1 MINSAHDKHRGSFE
15 VSGKWQQIYS
25 TYGYI
30 YSPLFFLML
39 IHVQLF
45 GTRWTVAH
53 QAPLSIGFQARMLEW
68 AALPTLEDPPSP
80 GTEPA
85 SPASPASAGGFL
97 TTTLPGKPRHICE
110 YAKETCAY
118 AHT

>member
-1 MINSAHDKHRGSFE
+1 MINTEAALRFLENGNR
-15 VSGKWQQIYS
+15 
-25 TYGYI
+25 YI
-30 YSPLFFLML
+30 QHMDTSILLFFFLML

-68 AALPTLEDPPSP
+68 AARPTLEDPPSP